1 MRTKRAIIAIGLLP
15 LLFCVSANSMAEN
28 KAKSLTLSPFFGGY
42 LFGNDQDIKSKPAYG
57 LGIGYNLSKKLSIE
71 GAFNYIDTES
81 KEDNSDIDAL
91 LYNINALYHF
101 TPYKKLLPY
110 ISAGIGAITLNYQDE
125 GDDTDFTINYG
136 AGLKYFLNESIAL
149 RGDIKRILS
158 FNESHHNLL
167 YTIGLT
173 FYFGGDE
180 KKEIMEEKIIEPPKP
195 KKPKVLP
202 PKAPADLKSE
212 KVVVKPPKDTD
223 GDGIRDS
230 LDRCPETPLGIAV
243 DSSGCPVDTDGDGVA
258 DYLDKCPETPKG
270 VQVNVA
276 GCWVCKGIRFDFDK
290 WDIKPEFYPNL
301 NNIVD
306 YLKKKSDV
314 KIEIQGHTDNVGTK
328 KYNKVLSEK
337 RAREVLR
344 YFVKEGITKER
355 LYAVG
360 YGLSRP
366 VASNETEEGQS
377 KNRRV
382 QFKIMY

>member
-1 MRTKRAIIAIGLLP
+1 MRIKRVIIAIGLLP
-15 LLFCVSANSMAEN
+15 LLCCVSAHSMAEN
-28 KAKSLTLSPFFGGY
+28 TPHSLTLSPFFGGY

-57 LGIGYNLSKKLSIE
+57 LGIGYNLNKKLSIE
-71 GAFNYIDTES
+71 GVFNYVDTES
-81 KEDNSDIDAL
+81 EEDNSDIDVL
-91 LYNINALYHF
+91 SYNIGALYHF

-110 ISAGIGAITLNYQDE
+110 ISAGIGAISLNYQDN

-158 FNESHHNLL
+158 FNEAHHNLL

-173 FYFGGDE
+173 FYFGGGE
-180 KKEIMEEKIIEPPKP
+180 KREMLQEKIIEPPKP
-195 KKPKVLP
+195 KAPTAVP
-202 PKAPADLKSE
+202 PKAPADLRSE

-230 LDRCPETPLGIAV
+230 LDKCPETPLGVAV
-243 DSSGCPVDTDGDGVA
+243 DSSGCPVDADGDGVA

-276 GCWVCKGIRFDFDK
+276 GCWVCKGVKFGFDK
-290 WDIKPEFYPNL
+290 WDIKPEYYPNL
-301 NNIVD
+301 NNIID
-306 YLKKKSDV
+306 YLKKKPDV
-314 KIEIQGHTDNVGTK
+314 KIEIQGHTDNIGTK

-344 YFVKEGITKER
+344 YLVKKGITKER
-355 LYAVG
+355 LYATG
-360 YGLSRP
+360 HGLSRP
-366 VASNETEEGQS
+366 VASNETEEGRS

-382 QFKIMY
+382 QFKILH